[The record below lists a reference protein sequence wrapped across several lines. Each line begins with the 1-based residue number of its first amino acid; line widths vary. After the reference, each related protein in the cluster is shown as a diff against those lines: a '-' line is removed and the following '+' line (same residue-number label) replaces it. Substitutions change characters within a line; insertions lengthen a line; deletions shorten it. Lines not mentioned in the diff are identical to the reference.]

1 MSHLN
6 SHVENRYQSA
16 LAMNRIGRDRNMPL
30 LTRPEFLRSTIGS
43 YLPSGKLT
51 RTNQDIRE
59 AVELW
64 CRDPVAAEARY
75 GHIGLWDTS
84 HVTDMSGLFGDYYGN
99 SRWFNDDI
107 GRWNVSKV
115 TDMSR
120 MFEGAE
126 KFNQDISGWDVSNV
140 RNMRNMFLGAESFNQ
155 DISGWDVDR
164 VLDMTDTF
172 MGSGIRVGFMPRFGK
187 RYRRLL
193 GGRRRSRRRS
203 HSRRRSRNRMTARR
217 RTRIKSL

>member
-1 MSHLN
+1 MSNLN

-16 LAMNRIGRDRNMPL
+16 LAMNRIGRDRNIPL

-64 CRDPVAAEARY
+64 CRDPVAAEAWY

-84 HVTDMSGLFGDYYGN
+84 HVTDMSGLFGDYYRNGN

-115 TDMSR
+115 TDMNR

-140 RNMRNMFLGAESFNQ
+140 RNMRNMFLGAESFDQ

-187 RYRRLL
+187 RYRRTL
-193 GGRRRSRRRS
+193 GGRRRSRRRG
-203 HSRRRSRNRMTARR
+203 SRGRGLKSKRRAR
-217 RTRIKSL
+217 K

>member
-1 MSHLN
+1 MSNLN
-6 SHVENRYQSA
+6 PHVENRYQAA
-16 LAMNRIGRDRNMPL
+16 LAMNRIGRDRNMGVLADPA
-30 LTRPEFLRSTIGS
+30 FLRSTIGS
-43 YLPSGKLT
+43 YLPSRNFT

-75 GHIGLWDTS
+75 GHISRWNTS
-84 HVTDMSGLFGDYYGN
+84 HVTDMSQLFGDYYGNGN

-107 GRWNVSKV
+107 GGWDVSRV
-115 TDMSR
+115 TNMAG

-126 KFNQDISGWDVSNV
+126 SFNQDIGGWDVSRV
-140 RNMRNMFLGAESFNQ
+140 KNMRNMFLGAESFNQ

-187 RYRRLL
+187 RYRRTL
-193 GGRRRSRRRS
+193 GGRRRSRRRG
-203 HSRRRSRNRMTARR
+203 SRGRGLKSKRRAR
-217 RTRIKSL
+217 K